1 MSVRD
6 RSSPSSY
13 FAAASRSLRT
23 STSHLISIRL
33 PDDLIQRLA
42 AVGNE
47 EALAMSDTI
56 RLVLERGLAAKR
68 SPTPTKKKWRT

>member
-1 MSVRD
+1 MSIRG
-6 RSSPSSY
+6 RSGPSSY
-13 FAAASRSLRT
+13 FAAAGRAPRSG
-23 STSHLISIRL
+23 TSHLISIRL

-56 RLVLERGLAAKR
+56 RLVLERGLAK
-68 SPTPTKKKWRT
+68 SPIPTIKKKRRT